1 MTDRFCSTAVSALR
15 EPPPSS
21 ATANNLE
28 GENTVRPNFKSTVS
42 SLLAVCLIATAAGL
56 CHAQSLRQRADAI
69 GLLVGAAVN
78 PNLFSDPE
86 YAGTLARE
94 FNMVEPENV
103 MKWTTIEPAEGKFNF
118 GPGDEVVD
126 FAEAHQ
132 MKVRGHNL
140 LWAIYNPAWLTSG
153 HFTPAELRA
162 IMKRHIQT
170 EVAHYRGKVFAWDV
184 VNEAIGKD
192 GGVKHSI
199 WYDEPGIGLASRGT
213 AYVAQAFRWAR
224 EADPNAL
231 LFYNDYDAEGLNAKS
246 NAIYTMVKEFK
257 RRGVPIDGVG
267 LQMHLFDPNR
277 VPSGIAANIRRL
289 AKLGVVV
296 NITEMDVA
304 LPLAHPGATATP
316 QELALQAKVYGH
328 IALICARLPACTAF
342 QTWGVTDKYSWIP
355 GYTKG
360 KDGAALLFDSAY
372 KPKPAFAAVLRAF
385 TEAASANPSL
395 KRQRLRDESA
405 AIKN

>member
-1 MTDRFCSTAVSALR
+1 MRL
-15 EPPPSS
+15 
-21 ATANNLE
+21 NL
-28 GENTVRPNFKSTVS
+28 KWTVS
-42 SLLAVCLIATAAGL
+42 LLLGACLIATFAEPCA
-56 CHAQSLRQRADAI
+56 AQSLRQRADAI

-78 PNLFSDPE
+78 PRLFSSPD

-103 MKWTTIEPAEGKFNF
+103 MKWSTIEPAEGRFNF
-118 GPGDEVVD
+118 GPGDEVVA
-126 FAEAHQ
+126 FAKAHQ

-192 GGVKHSI
+192 GRVKHSI
-199 WYDEPGIGLASRGT
+199 WYDEPGIGLAGRGT
-213 AYVAQAFRWAR
+213 EYVAQAFRWAH

-231 LFYNDYDAEGLNAKS
+231 LFYNDYNAEGLDAKS
-246 NAIYTMVKEFK
+246 NAIYAMVKSFK

-267 LQMHLFDPNR
+267 LQMHLFDPNHI
-277 VPSGIAANIRRL
+277 PAGIAANIRRL
-289 AKLGVVV
+289 AKLGLVV

-304 LPLAHPGATATP
+304 LPLAHAGAAPTS
-316 QELALQAKVYGH
+316 QQLALEARVYGH
-328 IALICARLPACTAF
+328 VASICARHPACTAF

-360 KDGAALLFDSAY
+360 KRGAALLFDIDY

-385 TEAASANPSL
+385 TKAASANPAL
-395 KRQRLRDESA
+395 KLQRLRDESSA
-405 AIKN
+405 AKN